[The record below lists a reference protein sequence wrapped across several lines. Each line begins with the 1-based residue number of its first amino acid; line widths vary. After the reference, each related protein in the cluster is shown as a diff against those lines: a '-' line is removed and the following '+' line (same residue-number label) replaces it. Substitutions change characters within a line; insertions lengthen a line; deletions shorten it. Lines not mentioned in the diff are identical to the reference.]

1 MLYLNRLNKNNSI
14 RELEYLRSIPECENG
29 FYNPASLE
37 NLESLSSF
45 KKWLVEKENESL
57 GINLKEG
64 YVPQSIYFIMENEEI
79 IGIGK
84 IRHYLNENLLVRGG
98 HIGIGISS
106 NYRGMGIGTRA
117 LELLLEEAYSSY
129 GIENVLLTN
138 NESNMASRRIVEKC
152 GGILESINNGSC
164 KYWIN
169 LEKKKIK
176 EK

>member
-1 MLYLNRLNKNNSI
+1 MLYLSRLNKNNGI
-14 RELEYLRSIPECENG
+14 RELEYLRNLPECENG

-45 KKWLVEKENESL
+45 KEWLLEKENESL

-64 YVPQSIYFIMENEEI
+64 YVPQTVYFVMEEEKI
-79 IGIGK
+79 VGIGK
-84 IRHYLNENLLVRGG
+84 IRHYLNEKLLIKGG
-98 HIGIGISS
+98 HIGLGISS
-106 NYRGMGIGTRA
+106 GYRGQGIGTRA

-129 GIENVLLTN
+129 GISNALLTN
-138 NESNMASRRIVEKC
+138 NENNMASRRIVEKC
-152 GGILESINNGSC
+152 GGELESINSGSC

>member
-1 MLYLNRLNKNNSI
+1 MLYLSRLNKNMGLQ
-14 RELEYLRSIPECENG
+14 ELEYLRMIPECENG

-37 NLESLSSF
+37 NLSSLSSF
-45 KKWLVEKENESL
+45 EKWLVEKENESL

-64 YVPQSIYFIMENEEI
+64 YVPQTIYFVMENEEI

-106 NYRGMGIGTRA
+106 NYRGQGIGTKA
-117 LELLLEEAYSSY
+117 LELLLFEALNAY
-129 GIENVLLTN
+129 GIEKVLLTN
-138 NESNMASRRIVEKC
+138 SESNIASRRIVEKC
-152 GGILESINNGSC
+152 GGELESINNGSC

-176 EK
+176 KK

>member
-1 MLYLNRLNKNNSI
+1 MLYLCKLNKNMGL
-14 RELEYLRSIPECENG
+14 RELEYLREVSECENG

-37 NLESLSSF
+37 ALESLSSF

-64 YVPQSIYFIMENEEI
+64 YVPQTIYFIMENEKI

-106 NYRGMGIGTRA
+106 NCRGKGIGTKA
-117 LELLLEEAYSSY
+117 LELLLYESLNIY
-129 GIENVLLTN
+129 GIEKVLLTN
-138 NESNMASRRIVEKC
+138 SYVNIASRRIVEKC
-152 GGILESINNGSC
+152 GGVLESINNGVC
-164 KYWIN
+164 KYWVN

-176 EK
+176 KK